1 MEVPSTEQPMQEDM
15 AWRVE
20 VVSDM
25 CTPGDASCREQEL
38 TCSIMT
44 RTLGDHW
51 TETKRYK
58 LSWKGS
64 GIWVCRRA

>member
-1 MEVPSTEQPMQEDM
+1 MEVPSAEQPMQEDM

-25 CTPGDASCREQEL
+25 CTPGDASCRKQEL

-44 RTLGDHW
+44 RTLGGHW
-51 TETKRYK
+51 TETK
-58 LSWKGS
+58 
-64 GIWVCRRA
+64 